1 MDEYGGN
8 HMTDLGL
15 YTSKEFDDFHGQNDI
30 IDIIEGCL
38 LDNFLYYDEDEK
50 QYIIALEH
58 ATTTWTSCLHLYIG
72 DEAEIFEMWNN
83 FREQNGEETIIS
95 PMNVGQLN

>member
-1 MDEYGGN
+1 
-8 HMTDLGL
+8 MTDLGL

-50 QYIIALEH
+50 QYVIAIEE
-58 ATTTWTSCLHLYIG
+58 TRTTWSSCLHLYMG
-72 DEAEIFEMWNN
+72 KEAEIFEMWNN
-83 FREQNGEETIIS
+83 FREQNGEEVIQNT
-95 PMNVGQLN
+95 MNIGKMGV